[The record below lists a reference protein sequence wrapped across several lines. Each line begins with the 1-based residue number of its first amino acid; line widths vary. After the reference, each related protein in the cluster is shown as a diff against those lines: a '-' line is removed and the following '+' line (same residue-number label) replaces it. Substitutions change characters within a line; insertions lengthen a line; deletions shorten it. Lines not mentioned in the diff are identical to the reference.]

1 MDELITTIRAAV
13 AEGATAEHKQRGVA
27 ACRAILTALDAAP
40 GQALAA
46 PAAATTA
53 PPNPFSVLR
62 QLDVDQVLDLVIA
75 KLRSI
80 SPTASPDLQP
90 QRASFQVQLLP
101 VPTRKVAP

>member
-13 AEGATAEHKQRGVA
+13 AEGATAEHKQRGAA
-27 ACRAILTALDAAP
+27 ACRAILTALNAAP

-46 PAAATTA
+46 PAVAAA
-53 PPNPFSVLR
+53 PTNPFAILR

-80 SPTASPDLQP
+80 APTGQP
-90 QRASFQVQLLP
+90 EAGRTSGLN
-101 VPTRKVAP
+101 VPLVSVPRK